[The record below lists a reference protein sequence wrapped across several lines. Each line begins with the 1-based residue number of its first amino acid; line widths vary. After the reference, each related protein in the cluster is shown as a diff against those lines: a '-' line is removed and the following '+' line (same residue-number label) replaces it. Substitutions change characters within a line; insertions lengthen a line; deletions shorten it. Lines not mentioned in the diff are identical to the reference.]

1 MVLFLTTTLTHVRI
15 ITLMIEKKVF
25 YHDTDAGGVVYYGRY
40 LNFLEEARTIFLEE
54 RGLSIKDF
62 EALGYLFAVRN
73 CTLRYRSPARY
84 GDVLICTAD
93 LTKITAAQLFFD
105 QKILIKDDQR
115 LVLESEVSLACLTIG
130 FKPAPIP
137 SEILGRLNSI

>member
-1 MVLFLTTTLTHVRI
+1 MS
-15 ITLMIEKKVF
+15 MPIEKKVF

-40 LNFLEEARTIFLEE
+40 LNFLEEARTISLEE
-54 RGLSIKDF
+54 RGLDIKDF
-62 EALGYLFAVRN
+62 KSQGYFFAVRT

-84 GDVLICTAD
+84 GDVLVCTAD

-105 QKILIKDDQR
+105 QKIFNKDDRR
-115 LVLESEVSLACLTIG
+115 LVLESEITLVCLLAS

-137 SEILGRLNSI
+137 DHIVQSLNKTTKLQTLQP